1 MGCQIH
7 AHPMSPSTPK
17 MQNIILNEE
26 YVQRVDGYSFEID
39 WIRFGMEICL
49 NHDAKNVLWMERQKN
64 DADFL
69 VEIHLIVSE
78 GMSIQQSV
86 VHFKSKSLVI
96 LTGGE
101 GSSAACQR
109 TDNDENEDSP
119 ERSV

>member
-1 MGCQIH
+1 
-7 AHPMSPSTPK
+7 
-17 MQNIILNEE
+17 
-26 YVQRVDGYSFEID
+26 
-39 WIRFGMEICL
+39 
-49 NHDAKNVLWMERQKN
+49 MERQKN